1 MSDAFLGEIRMF
13 AGNYAPVNWV
23 LCNGQLLSISQYSP
37 LFTVLGTTYGGDGV
51 NTFAVPDMRGRL
63 PVQFGQGPGL
73 TARTL
78 GANGGSETVVLSTTQ
93 MPAHGH
99 TMQASTN
106 PASATDPNGN
116 VLATVTG
123 TFYELATAA
132 NNLKNMSAQ
141 TVGAVGGGA
150 GHNNMMPTLAVN
162 FIMCTAGVF
171 PPQQ

>member
-1 MSDAFLGEIRMF
+1 MSDAFLGEMRMF

-23 LCNGQLLSISQYSP
+23 LCNGQ
-37 LFTVLGTTYGGDGV
+37 
-51 NTFAVPDMRGRL
+51 
-63 PVQFGQGPGL
+63 
-73 TARTL
+73 
-78 GANGGSETVVLSTTQ
+78 
-93 MPAHGH
+93 
-99 TMQASTN
+99 N
-106 PASATDPNGN
+106 PASTTDPNGN